1 MKLRGGI
8 DLGGTKIQAAVV
20 DRQGKVVGR
29 ARRPTPTDAGPAG
42 VAAAMAAAMG
52 LAVEEAG
59 TSTKQLVA
67 VGVGCPGAVDRK
79 AGTLARAPNL
89 PDWLDPF
96 PLAKVL
102 GDEIGTKVVLGNDV
116 GVAVEAELRLG
127 AGKPYDS
134 FLGVFWG
141 TGVGGGVVLDR
152 KLWRGRGAGGE
163 LGHVKVERS
172 GGLPCGCGSTGCMEA
187 YAGRGNMERRAH
199 EAQAAGRTTRLFE
212 FMAER
217 SRTRLASGVWE
228 QALAE
233 GDALARDLIDEATD
247 AIAVAVA
254 SAVNL
259 LDVEAVIVGGGLGLR
274 FGEPWAE
281 RLASEMGPRLFQP
294 ARSPDVRVAELGDL
308 GGAIGAALLVTA

>member
-1 MKLRGGI
+1 M
-8 DLGGTKIQAAVV
+8 
-20 DRQGKVVGR
+20 
-29 ARRPTPTDAGPAG
+29 
-42 VAAAMAAAMG
+42 
-52 LAVEEAG
+52 
-59 TSTKQLVA
+59 
-67 VGVGCPGAVDRK
+67 
-79 AGTLARAPNL
+79 
-89 PDWLDPF
+89 
-96 PLAKVL
+96 
-102 GDEIGTKVVLGNDV
+102 LGNDV

-172 GGLPCGCGSTGCMEA
+172 RRACRAAAASTGCMEA
-187 YAGRGNMERRAH
+187 YAGRGNMERRAR

-212 FMAER
+212 IMAER
-217 SRTRLASGVWE
+217 NRTRLASGVWE

-233 GDALARDLIDEATD
+233 GDELARELVDEATD

-281 RLASEMGPRLFQP
+281 RLAGAMEPRLFQP
-294 ARSPDVRVAELGDL
+294 SRPPDVRVAQLGDL
-308 GGAIGAALLVTA
+308 GGAIGAALLVSA